1 MLPLNESS
9 ISQNVLG
16 KIIEKKK
23 IWLEKRMKE
32 EPLETF
38 KDGLQP
44 SDRSLEK
51 AMRTNKTNFILE
63 CKKASPSK
71 GLIRPDYICIG
82 FQQAGGFIT
91 DSFSCG
97 NRSFFCQANKFHG

>member
-71 GLIRPDYICIG
+71 GLIRPDFNVREIASVYENYA
-82 FQQAGGFIT
+82 QAVSVLA
-91 DSFSCG
+91 D
-97 NRSFFCQANKFHG
+97 R